1 MHIGGVAKK
10 SGLTP
15 DPIRFYERTA
25 LPSRALDG
33 TTNHPQ
39 RFVTAHSPRH
49 PRPRKTLSITST
61 ESKHKQPNAVIL
73 AGALKTLPRC

>member
-10 SGLTP
+10 IGLTP

-25 LPSRALDG
+25 LLSRARWNDKPPSAFCDG
-33 TTNHPQ
+33 RQSTS
-39 RFVTAHSPRH
+39 SP
-49 PRPRKTLSITST
+49 PSKTLSITST

>member
-49 PRPRKTLSITST
+49 PRPRKHFHQLRASINNQTL
-61 ESKHKQPNAVIL
+61 
-73 AGALKTLPRC
+73 